1 MIKLLLVSATQNS
14 LSNLAAAFEKQADV
28 NSQHEQTG
36 AAALENAAR
45 QTYDLI
51 IIDEKLDDMTGLALA
66 EKMVKI
72 NPLVNCAVVSSL
84 APDAYHEASEGLGL
98 LMQLPV
104 NPGETWAEKLLN
116 RLRAIINL
124 TNVKAPV

>member
-1 MIKLLLVSATQNS
+1 MIKLLLVSATNNS
-14 LSNLAAAFEKQADV
+14 FSDMAAAFTKQADV
-28 NSQHEQTG
+28 EFQHEQTG
-36 AAALENAAR
+36 AAALENVAR
-45 QTYDLI
+45 QNYDLI

-66 EKMVKI
+66 EKVVKM

-84 APDAYHEASEGLGL
+84 APEEYHEASEGLGL

-104 NPGETWAEKLLN
+104 NPGEAWAEKLLE

-124 TNVKAPV
+124 TNV